1 MKGSEDRITWF
12 LDGMNKRF
20 AIPVYQRKYDWKY
33 ENCRQL
39 YDDLVKIAKND
50 RQSHFFGSIVSEVVP
65 IGGKIVYHVI
75 DGQQRLTTI
84 TLMLLAIKNLIANEK
99 VNVEE
104 NRLDEQIAQRFLI
117 APYAEENDRIKL
129 IPVKSDRDALYRL
142 FGAEEDY
149 DRSSNLT
156 INYQFFYDTIM
167 REEVPVIDLY
177 HAIDKLEIISITL
190 DKEDNAQ
197 LIFESLNS
205 TGLAL
210 NEGDKIRN
218 YVLMSLPAKDQSH
231 YFDTYWAK
239 IEKCTENHVSAF
251 IRDYLSIK
259 QQITPNINNVYKA
272 FKSYAETVSLPIDTL
287 LSDLLRYARFYE
299 KLITCKSEFGNQKL
313 DDCLYRFKRLDITV
327 TRPFFLEILR
337 LHQDEK
343 ITTDDLLQ
351 IFLITEN
358 YLFRRNICEVPTNA
372 LNKIFLNLNREIL
385 KFDNTPDHYVDKFIY
400 ALLSKKESGRY
411 PDDDEFQSA
420 LSAKQVYKMTGKYK
434 SYLFE
439 RFENYG
445 TVETKDVFTHLDNN
459 TYSIEHIMPQHLTP
473 AWNETLGVNA
483 EEIHSE
489 WLHRLANLTLT
500 GYNPNLGNSSFEEKR
515 DAKEFGYKHSGI
527 RMNQRIAAKE
537 TWGLAELEE
546 RNEEMIKYAVTI
558 WKYPETNFVP
568 AKKEFDS
575 CTLDDDDY
583 DLTGRDIIKYAYKN
597 TEQNVSSWA
606 DMFEHILKYLHQ
618 KDKSVLTALAY
629 SDKNAS
635 ELSSCV
641 RANESK
647 LRSALK
653 IDENIYVEKNTST
666 ARKISI
672 LRKIFALYGIDPMDL
687 VFYLKDNQSS
697 ADDIDAFYIR
707 YWTYAMDFIHEKH
720 GKGAFKN
727 VCPSKS
733 ASKHGYFG
741 ISGCSVYCY
750 FAQSRA
756 SVGIA
761 INTKEKEKNKAVF
774 DEIKKY
780 KTEIEETIGGTV
792 AWDRGDTYKG
802 AYIWKELTGVN
813 LFNESNWKQVAEFHA
828 NWSKKLFDAIV
839 PYLKKIFG

>member
-351 IFLITEN
+351 IFLITES

-489 WLHRLANLTLT
+489 WLHRLA
-500 GYNPNLGNSSFEEKR
+500 
-515 DAKEFGYKHSGI
+515 
-527 RMNQRIAAKE
+527 
-537 TWGLAELEE
+537 
-546 RNEEMIKYAVTI
+546 
-558 WKYPETNFVP
+558 
-568 AKKEFDS
+568 
-575 CTLDDDDY
+575 
-583 DLTGRDIIKYAYKN
+583 
-597 TEQNVSSWA
+597 SWA

-641 RANESK
+641 RANESE

-780 KTEIEETIGGTV
+780 KTEIEEMIGGTV
-792 AWDRGDTYKG
+792 AWDRGDAYKG

-813 LFNESNWKQVAEFHA
+813 LLNESDWKQVAEFHA
-828 NWSKKLFDAIV
+828 NWSKKLFDAII

>member
-1 MKGSEDRITWF
+1 M
-12 LDGMNKRF
+12 
-20 AIPVYQRKYDWKY
+20 
-33 ENCRQL
+33 
-39 YDDLVKIAKND
+39 
-50 RQSHFFGSIVSEVVP
+50 
-65 IGGKIVYHVI
+65 
-75 DGQQRLTTI
+75 
-84 TLMLLAIKNLIANEK
+84 
-99 VNVEE
+99 
-104 NRLDEQIAQRFLI
+104 
-117 APYAEENDRIKL
+117 
-129 IPVKSDRDALYRL
+129 
-142 FGAEEDY
+142 
-149 DRSSNLT
+149 
-156 INYQFFYDTIM
+156 
-167 REEVPVIDLY
+167 
-177 HAIDKLEIISITL
+177 
-190 DKEDNAQ
+190 
-197 LIFESLNS
+197 
-205 TGLAL
+205 
-210 NEGDKIRN
+210 
-218 YVLMSLPAKDQSH
+218 
-231 YFDTYWAK
+231 
-239 IEKCTENHVSAF
+239 
-251 IRDYLSIK
+251 
-259 QQITPNINNVYKA
+259 
-272 FKSYAETVSLPIDTL
+272 
-287 LSDLLRYARFYE
+287 
-299 KLITCKSEFGNQKL
+299 
-313 DDCLYRFKRLDITV
+313 
-327 TRPFFLEILR
+327 
-337 LHQDEK
+337 
-343 ITTDDLLQ
+343 
-351 IFLITEN
+351 
-358 YLFRRNICEVPTNA
+358 
-372 LNKIFLNLNREIL
+372 NLNREIL

-411 PDDDEFQSA
+411 LDDDEFQSA

-546 RNEEMIKYAVTI
+546 RSEEMIKYAVTI

-641 RANESK
+641 RANESE

>member
-1 MKGSEDRITWF
+1 
-12 LDGMNKRF
+12 
-20 AIPVYQRKYDWKY
+20 
-33 ENCRQL
+33 
-39 YDDLVKIAKND
+39 
-50 RQSHFFGSIVSEVVP
+50 
-65 IGGKIVYHVI
+65 
-75 DGQQRLTTI
+75 
-84 TLMLLAIKNLIANEK
+84 
-99 VNVEE
+99 
-104 NRLDEQIAQRFLI
+104 
-117 APYAEENDRIKL
+117 
-129 IPVKSDRDALYRL
+129 
-142 FGAEEDY
+142 
-149 DRSSNLT
+149 
-156 INYQFFYDTIM
+156 
-167 REEVPVIDLY
+167 
-177 HAIDKLEIISITL
+177 
-190 DKEDNAQ
+190 
-197 LIFESLNS
+197 
-205 TGLAL
+205 
-210 NEGDKIRN
+210 
-218 YVLMSLPAKDQSH
+218 
-231 YFDTYWAK
+231 
-239 IEKCTENHVSAF
+239 
-251 IRDYLSIK
+251 
-259 QQITPNINNVYKA
+259 
-272 FKSYAETVSLPIDTL
+272 
-287 LSDLLRYARFYE
+287 
-299 KLITCKSEFGNQKL
+299 
-313 DDCLYRFKRLDITV
+313 
-327 TRPFFLEILR
+327 
-337 LHQDEK
+337 
-343 ITTDDLLQ
+343 
-351 IFLITEN
+351 
-358 YLFRRNICEVPTNA
+358 
-372 LNKIFLNLNREIL
+372 
-385 KFDNTPDHYVDKFIY
+385 
-400 ALLSKKESGRY
+400 
-411 PDDDEFQSA
+411 
-420 LSAKQVYKMTGKYK
+420 
-434 SYLFE
+434 
-439 RFENYG
+439 
-445 TVETKDVFTHLDNN
+445 
-459 TYSIEHIMPQHLTP
+459 
-473 AWNETLGVNA
+473 
-483 EEIHSE
+483 
-489 WLHRLANLTLT
+489 
-500 GYNPNLGNSSFEEKR
+500 
-515 DAKEFGYKHSGI
+515 
-527 RMNQRIAAKE
+527 
-537 TWGLAELEE
+537 
-546 RNEEMIKYAVTI
+546 MIKYAVTI

-641 RANESK
+641 RANESE

-780 KTEIEETIGGTV
+780 KTEIEEMIGGTV
-792 AWDRGDTYKG
+792 AWDRGDAYKG

-813 LFNESNWKQVAEFHA
+813 LLNESDWKQVAEFHA
-828 NWSKKLFDAIV
+828 NWSKKLFDAII

>member
-39 YDDLVKIAKND
+39 YDDLIKIAKND

-358 YLFRRNICEVPTNA
+358 YLFRRNIC
-372 LNKIFLNLNREIL
+372 
-385 KFDNTPDHYVDKFIY
+385 
-400 ALLSKKESGRY
+400 LS
-411 PDDDEFQSA
+411 
-420 LSAKQVYKMTGKYK
+420 L
-434 SYLFE
+434 
-439 RFENYG
+439 
-445 TVETKDVFTHLDNN
+445 
-459 TYSIEHIMPQHLTP
+459 IHI
-473 AWNETLGVNA
+473 
-483 EEIHSE
+483 
-489 WLHRLANLTLT
+489 
-500 GYNPNLGNSSFEEKR
+500 
-515 DAKEFGYKHSGI
+515 
-527 RMNQRIAAKE
+527 
-537 TWGLAELEE
+537 
-546 RNEEMIKYAVTI
+546 
-558 WKYPETNFVP
+558 
-568 AKKEFDS
+568 
-575 CTLDDDDY
+575 
-583 DLTGRDIIKYAYKN
+583 
-597 TEQNVSSWA
+597 
-606 DMFEHILKYLHQ
+606 
-618 KDKSVLTALAY
+618 
-629 SDKNAS
+629 
-635 ELSSCV
+635 
-641 RANESK
+641 
-647 LRSALK
+647 
-653 IDENIYVEKNTST
+653 
-666 ARKISI
+666 
-672 LRKIFALYGIDPMDL
+672 
-687 VFYLKDNQSS
+687 
-697 ADDIDAFYIR
+697 
-707 YWTYAMDFIHEKH
+707 
-720 GKGAFKN
+720 
-727 VCPSKS
+727 
-733 ASKHGYFG
+733 
-741 ISGCSVYCY
+741 
-750 FAQSRA
+750 
-756 SVGIA
+756 
-761 INTKEKEKNKAVF
+761 
-774 DEIKKY
+774 
-780 KTEIEETIGGTV
+780 
-792 AWDRGDTYKG
+792 
-802 AYIWKELTGVN
+802 
-813 LFNESNWKQVAEFHA
+813 
-828 NWSKKLFDAIV
+828 
-839 PYLKKIFG
+839 